1 MAYEAVGR
9 LPQTLLQ
16 ILQRHD
22 DAITPPVKQQI
33 ISIHDKALVLELNL
47 NHFHFAEQKTIGKAA
62 IATEGIIQYL
72 FSAQYLSNC
81 KSKDPSGRLSNHLG
95 KLAKELDSIVVYIVD
110 YCNSVSLAVSSSS
123 TSVLKSHIEDPMVT
137 TELIAMTT
145 NRLRRLAEK
154 FKSTAGELA
163 DEDSSDSPSTDFTSS
178 IPESPS
184 KCYVAD
190 FDEDPSDSY
199 RRDHDVVGFDEDI
212 LQMMDRIIDDSSY
225 LQILPI
231 FGMGGIGKSTLAKAI
246 YDHPLVKQHFDIRG
260 WVTISQDYSM
270 PNILSQL
277 LASLKGKVYPVGRDS
292 FKVAEAE
299 KLEIYKILS
308 GRRYLIVMDDI
319 WSVEAWE
326 CVRWL
331 FPNNHNSSRII
342 LTTRL
347 MDVATYVSWN
357 IHMMRFL
364 DDEQSW
370 RLFQRKVFSDQDC
383 PHELRS
389 VGEKIV
395 RGCGGLPLSIVT
407 VAGILSRIP
416 RTPKLWQQ
424 TEVNDGQLVSILS
437 LSYNYLPPYLR
448 KCFLYMAAFP
458 QDYDIHASEL
468 IKLWVAE
475 GFIKQQ
481 NASKSEEM
489 AAEECLEELIKQS
502 LVLTTSRKSD
512 GKTKSC
518 KLHSMVRDFCVRQAG
533 QEKVLLSV
541 MDYFPNLILRR
552 HFLPQVLQNHH
563 RVSVS
568 WHDLHLKD
576 STHSS
581 CTASIICIPQRGYRP
596 KGSVQN
602 FTSLRVLH
610 VLRRNDHSYWELGEV
625 FKFISLTYLA
635 SYIPDSIIPPTIA
648 KLQNLQTLIIYRSEV
663 RLPLEIWSLRQLRH
677 LIAFSFCPLLL
688 PEGAMISLDNLQT
701 LSMATNFVC
710 SGRMVQMIP
719 NIKKLGICYPETKFS
734 AGYYYLQN
742 LTRFRQLEKLKM
754 EMHSSSAPR
763 LTLAIPKRLK
773 KLELSG
779 RWSPW
784 RAMTY
789 FHYFGNLQ
797 VLKLKNYALSWEQW
811 ETTEGQFINLIRLLI
826 DESNLKCWRTKWTHF
841 PRLQCLMLHRCPYLD
856 EIPYDIGKIPSLQL
870 IEIDDHN
877 QSLLCSAKKIQEEQR
892 GRWGKED
899 LKVIVKPS

>member
-199 RRDHDVVGFDEDI
+199 RRDHDV
-212 LQMMDRIIDDSSY
+212 
-225 LQILPI
+225 
-231 FGMGGIGKSTLAKAI
+231 
-246 YDHPLVKQHFDIRG
+246 
-260 WVTISQDYSM
+260 
-270 PNILSQL
+270 L

-424 TEVNDGQLVSILS
+424 TEVNDGQL
-437 LSYNYLPPYLR
+437 
-448 KCFLYMAAFP
+448 
-458 QDYDIHASEL
+458 
-468 IKLWVAE
+468 
-475 GFIKQQ
+475 Q